1 MDFMVDKPLLDRR
14 YAAIG
19 EKSPL
24 FYDEPLHLVKGEGV
38 WVYDSGG
45 KKYLDAYNNV
55 PHVGHCNPRV
65 VQAVT
70 DQLATF
76 NSHTRYL
83 HENLVSYVE
92 RLTSKFSDPLDM
104 MILTCTGSEANE
116 AALRLARNHT
126 HAQGI
131 IVTNCSYHGNT
142 EAVAELGFAFMPEAQ
157 STQRVL
163 GFTPPCTYR
172 MSGHEVSGEI
182 YLQEIRQAITQFKE
196 RGIGIAGI
204 LLCPA
209 FANEGLINSP
219 LGFVRAAVDLV
230 RAEGGLFIA
239 DEVQGGFGRTGKWW
253 SHQWEDVVPD
263 IVTLGKPMGNG
274 YPLAGVVSSA
284 ELVNEF
290 SEWGMYF
297 NTFAG
302 GPVACAAGAAV
313 MDVIEEES
321 LIDKAVE
328 VGDYLAQ
335 KLRSLQEKHE
345 IIGDVRH
352 KGLIFAIEL
361 VTNRTKKTPATKE
374 AGKIVNAMCR
384 EGVLI
389 SRIGTHDNVLKI
401 RPPMV
406 FEREHADL
414 LIDKFDICL
423 SKGGN

>member
-92 RLTSKFSDPLDM
+92 RLASKFSDPLDM

-126 HAQGI
+126 RAQGI

-142 EAVAELGFAFMPEAQ
+142 EAVAELGFAFMPEAKT
-157 STQRVL
+157 TQRVL

-172 MSGHEVSGEI
+172 MSDHDVSVEI

-196 RGIGIAGI
+196 RGIGLAGI

-219 LGFVRAAVDLV
+219 PGFVRAAIDLV

-313 MDVIEEES
+313 MDVIEQES
-321 LIDKAVE
+321 LIDRAAE

-352 KGLIFAIEL
+352 KGLIFAVEL
-361 VTNRTKKTPATKE
+361 VTNRAEKTPATKE
-374 AGKIVNAMCR
+374 ADKIVNAMCR

-389 SRIGTHDNVLKI
+389 SRIGTHDSVLKV

-414 LIDKFDICL
+414 LIEKLDICI
-423 SKGGN
+423 SEGGN

>member
-55 PHVGHCNPRV
+55 PHVGHCNQRV

-126 HAQGI
+126 RAQGI

-157 STQRVL
+157 TTQRVL

-172 MSGHEVSGEI
+172 MSDHDVSGEI

-196 RGIGIAGI
+196 RGIGLAGI

-219 LGFVRAAVDLV
+219 PGFVRAAVDLV

-313 MDVIEEES
+313 MDVIEQES
-321 LIDKAVE
+321 LIDRAAE

-335 KLRSLQEKHE
+335 KLRSLQGKYE

-352 KGLIFAIEL
+352 KGLIFAVEL
-361 VTNRTKKTPATKE
+361 VTNRAEKTPATKE

-389 SRIGTHDNVLKI
+389 SRIGTHDSVLKV

-414 LIDKFDICL
+414 LIEKLDTCI
-423 SKGGN
+423 SEGGN

>member
-1 MDFMVDKPLLDRR
+1 MVDKPLLDRR

-92 RLTSKFSDPLDM
+92 RLTSKFPDPLDM

-116 AALRLARNHT
+116 AALRLARNHNR
-126 HAQGI
+126 AQGI

-142 EAVAELGFAFMPEAQ
+142 EAVAELGFAFMPEAKT
-157 STQRVL
+157 TQRVL

-172 MSGHEVSGEI
+172 MSDHDVSVEI

-196 RGIGIAGI
+196 RGIGLAGI

-219 LGFVRAAVDLV
+219 PGFVRAAVDLV

-274 YPLAGVVSSA
+274 YPLAGVVSSS

-313 MDVIEEES
+313 MDVIEQES
-321 LIDKAVE
+321 LIDRAAE

-352 KGLIFAIEL
+352 KGLIFAVEL
-361 VTNRTKKTPATKE
+361 VTNRAEKTPATKE

-384 EGVLI
+384 EGALI
-389 SRIGTHDNVLKI
+389 SRIGTHDSVLKI

-414 LIDKFDICL
+414 LIEKLDTCI
-423 SKGGN
+423 SEGGN